1 MRPPA
6 PLLERL
12 SRSRMLPASAQP
24 SVGMGERLSRQKGAG
39 MEFLD
44 FRPYQAGDDTRNLD
58 PYLYARTGEFVV
70 REYARSQQLPVTIA
84 LDLSASMLSDPSG
97 KFERAKQIAQLF
109 GFIALASGDR
119 VQLAVTEGDK
129 TLLSPRWHGAAR
141 ADYMFD
147 WVDKREARNEGN
159 FIDTLRALPQHLPS
173 GGLVIAV
180 SDWWD
185 DDFEPVLNMLR
196 ALDQEVIAIQVLSPH
211 EIDPSGMDQGIVT
224 LEDAETGQEI
234 ELSIDA
240 QLLDQYRAVFAERQ
254 DRLHGLFTARHW
266 HLLTVSTQ
274 DDLGQ
279 LFTHTLRAKGV
290 LS

>member
-84 LDLSASMLSDPSG
+84 LDLSASMASGDNG
-97 KFERAKQIAQLF
+97 KFERAKLISQLF

-119 VQLAVTEGDK
+119 VQLAVTADHK

-147 WVDKREARNEGN
+147 WIDKRTAGEEGG
-159 FIDTLRALPQHLPS
+159 FIDMLRALPQHLPPR
-173 GGLVIAV
+173 GLVIAV

-185 DDFEPVLNMLR
+185 DDVGPALNMLR
-196 ALDQEVIAIQVLSPH
+196 ARDQEVVAIQVLGPN
-211 EIDPSGMDQGIVT
+211 EIDPSSMDQGIVT
-224 LEDAETGQEI
+224 LEDVETGQEI

-240 QLLDQYRAVFAERQ
+240 QLLDQYRSLFAARQ
-254 DRLHGLFTARHW
+254 DELHGLFTAKHW
-266 HLLTVSTQ
+266 HFLTVSTQ
-274 DDLGQ
+274 DDLDQ

>member
-119 VQLAVTEGDK
+119 VQLAVTEADK

-173 GGLVIAV
+173 RGLVIAV

-254 DRLHGLFTARHW
+254 DRLHALFTARHW
-266 HLLTVSTQ
+266 HFLTVSTQ